1 MSEPVHNRP
10 APQAQAHD
18 PVCGM
23 VVDPSKAAASV
34 AYQGATFYFCSQGC
48 ATKFRAAPE
57 NYAQSNPNSSPSPT
71 HAKIALQCEY
81 MCPIV

>member
-1 MSEPVHNRP
+1 MSESSHNQSVP
-10 APQAQAHD
+10 HGQDHD

-23 VVDPSKAAASV
+23 GVDPSKAAASV